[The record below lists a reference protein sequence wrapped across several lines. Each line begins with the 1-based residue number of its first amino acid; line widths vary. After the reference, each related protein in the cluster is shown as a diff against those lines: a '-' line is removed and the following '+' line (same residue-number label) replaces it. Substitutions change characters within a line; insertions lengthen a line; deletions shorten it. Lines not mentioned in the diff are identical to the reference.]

1 MSDFS
6 FSIFP
11 NENFV
16 DLRLFQFGYE
26 QCIPLHSFGPFIRN
40 HYLFHYIISGK
51 GYLESVGTDGLVHHY
66 DLSADQGF
74 LICPGMSNTYC
85 ASAND
90 PWKYVWLEFDGLRV
104 MEFLNSAG
112 LSSDQPVYQ
121 AESTTLANSVRDS
134 MLYIADNPGL
144 SPLHLIGQLYL
155 FLDQLIQ
162 TSTTRREMK
171 GRPLKDFYVQE
182 AVNFIGQNYQKNIT
196 VEEIADV
203 CRLNRSYFSKL
214 FKESMGCSPQEFVIR
229 LRLSKATELMSSNNM
244 SIGDIAALCGYP
256 NQLHFSRAFKK
267 HYGISPREWR
277 IKNGIS
283 TKKD

>member
-6 FSIFP
+6 FSMFP

-16 DLRLFQFGYE
+16 DIRLFQFGYE
-26 QCIPLHSFGPFIRN
+26 QCTPLHSFGPFIRN
-40 HYLFHYIISGK
+40 HYLFHYVISGE
-51 GYLESVGTDGLVHHY
+51 GYLDSITADGVLHHY
-66 DLSADQGF
+66 HLTANQGF

-85 ASAND
+85 ASKNN

-104 MEFLNSAG
+104 MEFLNNAG
-112 LSSDQPVYQ
+112 LSTEQPIYQ
-121 AESTTLANSVRDS
+121 AISTTAGCSVRDS
-134 MLYIADNPGL
+134 MLYIADHPNE
-144 SPLHLIGQLYL
+144 SPLHLIGHLYL

-162 TSTTRREMK
+162 TSLTKREMK
-171 GRPLKDFYVQE
+171 GRPLKDFYIQE
-182 AVNFIGQNYQKNIT
+182 AINFIEQNSHRNIT

-229 LRLSKATELMSSNNM
+229 LKLSKSTDLMSTTNM

-277 IKNGIS
+277 TKNVIS